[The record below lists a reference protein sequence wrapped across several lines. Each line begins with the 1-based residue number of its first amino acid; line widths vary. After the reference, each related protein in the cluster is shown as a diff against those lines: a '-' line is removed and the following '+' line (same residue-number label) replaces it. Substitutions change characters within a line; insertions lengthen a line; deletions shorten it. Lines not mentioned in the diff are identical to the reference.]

1 MSARNSEQCSQ
12 PVIVAELFCL
22 FDRFILLCGAENS
35 LPERSIQVNHAT
47 LLSRMID
54 GIWGEEVVPMPNNH
68 VGFAGH
74 SGMDSMLTRRWQ
86 NTASDAIAGGYG
98 CDSSG
103 LDISCSR

>member
-47 LLSRMID
+47 LLSRMLA
-54 GIWGEEVVPMPNNH
+54 GMWGEEVVPMSTTMLVLLAIPAWTACSQEDGRTPH
-68 VGFAGH
+68 LMRLQVA
-74 SGMDSMLTRRWQ
+74 MDV
-86 NTASDAIAGGYG
+86 IA
-98 CDSSG
+98 
-103 LDISCSR
+103 RA